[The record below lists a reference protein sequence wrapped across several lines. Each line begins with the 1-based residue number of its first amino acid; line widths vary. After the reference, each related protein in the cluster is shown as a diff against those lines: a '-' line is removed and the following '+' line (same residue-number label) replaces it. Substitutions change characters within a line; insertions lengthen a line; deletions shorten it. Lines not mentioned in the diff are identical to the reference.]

1 MVTRAVRRA
10 ATSPTFSK
18 PTISARGKVECRAR
32 DDVEACRYL
41 RRCKGFLRVQ
51 QEGSYKF
58 YTTSDDGPW
67 TRARARGG
75 GRGMTCGRALES
87 SRQSG
92 VRGSNL
98 YLNGEKIVDNDG
110 CHGRRERSSSSK
122 LLSSGAHELIVDF
135 CEAGGGER
143 LYVHYEGPDTS
154 NSKVTIPKEDLKH
167 RKAHPQG
174 WGGECFFAARWRA
187 RPQCK
192 LLNKCPAVAPAEIE
206 VSRET

>member
-1 MVTRAVRRA
+1 MVTRAARRA
-10 ATSPTFSK
+10 TNSPTFSK
-18 PTISARGKVECRAR
+18 PTISARGKVECRAI
-32 DDVEACRYL
+32 DEVGACRCL
-41 RRCKGFLRVQ
+41 RRCKGFLVVR
-51 QEGSYKF
+51 QEGNYKF
-58 YTTSDDGPW
+58 YTTSDD
-67 TRARARGG
+67 
-75 GRGMTCGRALES
+75 
-87 SRQSG
+87 
-92 VRGSNL
+92 GSNL

-110 CHGRRERSSSSK
+110 CHGQRERSSSSK

-135 CEAGGGER
+135 CEARGGER

-206 VSRET
+206 VARET

>member
-10 ATSPTFSK
+10 ATSPTFNK
-18 PTISARGKVECRAR
+18 PTTSARGRVECRAR
-32 DDVEACRYL
+32 NGVGAYRCL
-41 RRCKGFLRVQ
+41 RRCKGFLLVQ
-51 QEGSYKF
+51 QEGNYKF

-110 CHGRRERSSSSK
+110 CHGSRERSSSSK
-122 LLSSGAHELIVDF
+122 LLSSGTHELIVDF
-135 CEAGGGER
+135 CEGGGGETMK
-143 LYVHYEGPDTS
+143 VHYEGPDTS

-167 RKAHPQG
+167 EKAHPRG
-174 WGGECFFAARWRA
+174 CGGSVSLLRGEPGHAA
-187 RPQCK
+187 
-192 LLNKCPAVAPAEIE
+192 
-206 VSRET
+206 SS

>member
-1 MVTRAVRRA
+1 GLECDYFYYDEAQCNIPNLGTMTP
-10 ATSPTFSK
+10 SH
-18 PTISARGKVECRAR
+18 SALVDNLYMESGNFPNIQQTDNFCQ
-32 DDVEACRYL
+32 
-41 RRCKGFLRVQ
+41 RCKGFLRVQ

-58 YTTSDDGPW
+58 YTTSDD
-67 TRARARGG
+67 
-75 GRGMTCGRALES
+75 
-87 SRQSG
+87 
-92 VRGSNL
+92 GSNL